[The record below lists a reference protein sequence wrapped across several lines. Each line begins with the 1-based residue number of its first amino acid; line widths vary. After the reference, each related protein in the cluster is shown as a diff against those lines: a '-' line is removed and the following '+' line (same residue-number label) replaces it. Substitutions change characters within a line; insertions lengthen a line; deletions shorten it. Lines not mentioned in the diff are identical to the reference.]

1 MLFLTARGFIMAFS
15 DDLFFA
21 PANQLAAMLR
31 KRDVS
36 SMEMVSA
43 FIERIESINHGIN
56 AVVTIAEDRAARE
69 AEDSDRRL
77 SGKGAVRP
85 LEGLPI
91 TIKDSIITEG
101 IRSTW
106 GMKAFEHFVAHE
118 DAPTVARLRAAGAIV
133 IGKTNTPEMTMDY
146 DCDNPVFG
154 QTNNPWNKERVPGGS
169 SGGEAAGLAV
179 GMSPLGMGSDY
190 RGSIRVPAHFC
201 GVVGLKPSWGTIPG
215 SGHMPGGPAAPP
227 PLAHMA
233 TIGPMARYVDDLTL
247 AYNVVKGAHASSPYT
262 VPSLDARPEKVDLKK
277 IKCAIYTAGCDVP
290 VAPDIR
296 AAIER
301 TGKELQK
308 LGIVVEAVKPPI
320 EEGERIWWLY
330 SGADGNQ
337 LVNEMLGEQLKL
349 SRARLREFMVTGDG
363 ISAADFFKLSIA
375 RDIWRVQL
383 AEFMEKYPIILGPT
397 FCVTAF
403 KHGQTELE
411 IEGKKFA
418 HFLAGWPVAWGNCA
432 GLPGAVVPIGLDREG
447 LPIGL
452 QINGRAFDE
461 ETVLAVA
468 KAVEQASGGYKRPPL

>member
-1 MLFLTARGFIMAFS
+1 MAFS
-15 DDLFFA
+15 NELFFA
-21 PANQLAAMLR
+21 PASRLATMLR

-43 FIERIESINHGIN
+43 FIERIESVNHGLN
-56 AVVTIAEDRAARE
+56 AVVTIVEDRAARE
-69 AEDSDRRL
+69 AENSDRRL
-77 SGKGAVRP
+77 SGKGEVRP

-106 GMKAFEHFVAHE
+106 GMKAFEHFVAPE

-154 QTNNPWNKERVPGGS
+154 QTNNPWSKDRVPGGS
-169 SGGEAAGLAV
+169 SGGEAAALAA

-201 GVVGLKPSWGTIPG
+201 GVVGLKPSWGTIPL
-215 SGHMPGGPAAPP
+215 SGHMPPSPAAPP
-227 PLAHMA
+227 PIAHMA
-233 TIGPMARYVDDLTL
+233 TLGPMARYVDDLTL
-247 AYNVVKGAHASSPYT
+247 AHNLVKGPHPSSPYT
-262 VPSLDARPEKVDLKK
+262 VPSNDVHPENVDLKK
-277 IKCAIYTAGCDVP
+277 IRCAIYTAGCDVP

-301 TGKELQK
+301 AGKELQK

-320 EEGERIWWLY
+320 EEGERLWWQY
-330 SGADGNQ
+330 AGADGNQ
-337 LVNEMLGEQLKL
+337 LVNEALGEHLKL
-349 SRARLREFMVTGDG
+349 SRERLRNQMTVGEGK
-363 ISAADFFKLSIA
+363 SAADFFRLSIA

-383 AEFMEKYPIILGPT
+383 AEFMERYPIILGPT

-403 KHGQTELE
+403 KHGATE
-411 IEGKKFA
+411 IEVEGNKFA

-432 GLPGAVVPIGLDREG
+432 GLPGAVVPIGLDRAG

-452 QINGRAFDE
+452 QINGRAFGE

-468 KAVEQASGGYKRPPL
+468 KAVEQAAGGFKRPPL